1 MGSIFLVMYYV
12 TISICLTR
20 ISVKRFFIK
29 GHNTTDNIKKRRFI
43 RTAFQKNHQKK
54 ERRTSLFR
62 QKTYLFPSC
71 KTTSTAGQKEEYLSV
86 GEQTL
91 IWFFTAGLL

>member
-54 ERRTSLFR
+54 RGEPLFSVRKHTFFLPVKQPVLQDRRKSI
-62 QKTYLFPSC
+62 FPWGSRR
-71 KTTSTAGQKEEYLSV
+71 
-86 GEQTL
+86 
-91 IWFFTAGLL
+91 